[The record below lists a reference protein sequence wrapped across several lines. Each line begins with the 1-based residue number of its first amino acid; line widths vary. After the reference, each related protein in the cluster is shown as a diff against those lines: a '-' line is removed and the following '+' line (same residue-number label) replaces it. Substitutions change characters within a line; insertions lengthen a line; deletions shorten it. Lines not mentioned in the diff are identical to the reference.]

1 MVCIAYRTG
10 TEQAR
15 KDTAQNLLE
24 AGYGGPCPENPV
36 RTMSTARAHADS
48 GSDPSAGALR
58 GVSSNRRLKSVRL
71 APHFS
76 HEGQSPGVHV
86 W

>member
-1 MVCIAYRTG
+1 MMFIAYRTG

-36 RTMSTARAHADS
+36 RTMPSARAHADS
-48 GSDPSAGALR
+48 ASDLSVEASQGS
-58 GVSSNRRLKSVRL
+58 SSNRKLKSVRHVLL
-71 APHFS
+71 ALLT
-76 HEGQSPGVHV
+76 
-86 W
+86 

>member
-24 AGYGGPCPENPV
+24 AGYGGPCPESPL
-36 RTMSTARAHADS
+36 RTMFTARAHADS

-58 GVSSNRRLKSVRL
+58 GFTSNRRLKSVRL

-76 HEGQSPGVHV
+76 YEGQSPEVHV